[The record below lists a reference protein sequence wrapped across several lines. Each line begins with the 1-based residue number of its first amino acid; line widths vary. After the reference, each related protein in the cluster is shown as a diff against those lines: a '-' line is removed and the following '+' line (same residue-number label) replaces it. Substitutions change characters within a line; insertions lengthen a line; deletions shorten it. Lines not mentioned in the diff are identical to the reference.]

1 MFLSFLCLLL
11 KMRLDLTNES
21 KYKKKTKISKIQL
34 SLTKKKIKNLFTY
47 KKKL

>member
-21 KYKKKTKISKIQL
+21 KYKKK
-34 SLTKKKIKNLFTY
+34 
-47 KKKL
+47 KLKYQKFN

>member
-34 SLTKKKIKNLFTY
+34 SLTKKNQESVYL
-47 KKKL
+47 